1 MYMENNR
8 HVSQGRANDEF
19 LRRMLGGELV
29 GGERAV
35 MNQPEEA
42 PQLHEHMMGGRCNEQ
57 EDLPLEGTARQPRG
71 EAVPP
76 CNQGDEEACACPK
89 YMRMPALAM
98 VYAPHQCWQNLL
110 EPEAALEQGSQF
122 AELVLPQEAGGCGM
136 RTGGKGRC

>member
-42 PQLHEHMMGGRCNEQ
+42 PQLHEHMMGERCQEQ
-57 EDLPLEGTARQPRG
+57 MPLETVELQARG

-89 YMRMPALAM
+89 SMRMPSLAM

-122 AELVLPQEAGGCGM
+122 AELILPLEAGGCGM

>member
-8 HVSQGRANDEF
+8 HASQGRANDEF
-19 LRRMLGGELV
+19 LRRMLGGELT

-35 MNQPEEA
+35 MNLPKEE
-42 PQLHEHMMGGRCNEQ
+42 PHMPGHMIGDGCKQHENMAHERIE
-57 EDLPLEGTARQPRG
+57 RQARG
-71 EAVPP
+71 EAGPQ
-76 CNQGDEEACACPK
+76 CNQGDEASCACPQ

-98 VYAPHQCWQNLL
+98 VYAPHQCWRNLL

-122 AELVLPQEAGGCGM
+122 SELVLPLEAGGCGM